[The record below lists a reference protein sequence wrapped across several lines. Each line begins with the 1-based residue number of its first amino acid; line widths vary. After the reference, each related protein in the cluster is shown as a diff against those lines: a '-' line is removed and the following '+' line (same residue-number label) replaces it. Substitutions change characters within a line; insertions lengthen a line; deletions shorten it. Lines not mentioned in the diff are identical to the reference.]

1 MRSLD
6 IRGILLLVF
15 FQKSLGVAAA
25 LRMGKGEK
33 LFRLEWLFRGRPGRK
48 ITKIWLD
55 RGERCGGRSGGRSD
69 GREWTTPHSTKGS
82 GKEGEAF

>member
-33 LFRLEWLFRGRPGRK
+33 LSRLEWLFRGRPGRK
-48 ITKIWLD
+48 ITKIRLD
-55 RGERCGGRSGGRSD
+55 RGERCGGRSD